1 MASAVDSAIQDAS
14 KAIDTSGIGANTA
27 AGLQMGMSLAQRQ
40 EDIEAKKQQIQ
51 FQQQQQEVQKG
62 DWLHSQMS
70 SITSENDPHI
80 RKQLVDSMAES
91 FPKMFDGK
99 RMDPAQ
105 QELLKKSDSWIDKVG
120 ALTRIRKAW
129 SSNTPQSVT
138 DLDKEIVNGMSSN
151 DIATNWNHLN
161 SMQSNETAIIKALIA
176 KGIAPQAAAS
186 VAGQSPEQMQQTMA
200 QNSPFMARV
209 QSQQTMAAQQAINK
223 DTLMNAYKQRLDGAS
238 RVNDLINDAE
248 AGNIKTNGPLLGQLN
263 AEIARLETGSQSPGL
278 TASEKTEYTSAATD
292 FSRLKDKITGKPS
305 DAISP
310 EIIKQIKG
318 TMNSMTDSYM
328 RSIDDRYGTLSSG
341 LTPVQQPV
349 VKAKWDQ
356 DKVAYSKRFGHWA
369 GTQPGVS
376 AGGVNPGL
384 AGVSQTNVPK
394 PSQAD
399 LDIIDSTAKERL
411 RQARAAQKSGQPI
424 TFTEQQVKDTYKN
437 ITGKDLVE

>member
-14 KAIDTSGIGANTA
+14 KAIDTSGIGQNTA

-40 EDIEAKKQQIQ
+40 QDIDAKKQQIQ

-70 SITSENDPHI
+70 AITSENDPKVRHA
-80 RKQLVDSMAES
+80 LVDAMADS

-99 RMDPAQ
+99 RMDPGQ
-105 QELLKKSDSWIDKVG
+105 QELMKKSDSWIDKTG
-120 ALTRIRKAW
+120 ALVRIRKSWAA
-129 SSNTPQSVT
+129 NTPQSVS
-138 DLDKEIVNGMSSN
+138 DLDKEIVNGMSSS
-151 DIATNWNHLN
+151 DIATNWGHLN
-161 SMQSNETAIIKALIA
+161 TMQSNETAIIKALIA
-176 KGIAPQAAAS
+176 KGIAPKQAEAMT
-186 VAGQSPEQMQQTMA
+186 GQSQEQMQQTMQ

-209 QSQQTMAAQQAINK
+209 QSQQTMAAQQAVNK

-238 RVNDLINDAE
+238 RVNDLINDAK

-310 EIIKQIKG
+310 EIIKQISG

-328 RSIDDRYGTLSSG
+328 RSIDDRYGTISSG
-341 LTPVQQPV
+341 LTPVQAPV
-349 VKAKWDQ
+349 VKAKWEQ
-356 DKVAYSKRFGHWA
+356 DKQAYAKRFGHWA
-369 GTQPGVS
+369 GTDPQSKMLQPE
-376 AGGVNPGL
+376 NPP
-384 AGVSQTNVPK
+384 APK
-394 PSQAD
+394 QSPAD
-399 LDIIDSTAKERL
+399 VESIDSMAKERL
-411 RQARAAQKSGQPI
+411 RQARAAQKAGTPLS
-424 TFTEQQVKDTYKN
+424 FTEEQVKTTYKN